1 MLRIDA
7 SAVGGLQAALDQL
20 PETGGTVYL
29 PAGKYVITET
39 VEKRLAEGQHLFL
52 VGEGRATVLV
62 NENRDGA
69 PLLRLVGAVGQW
81 WPDLKITIRD
91 LTFVGNYDSGDALS
105 STILTTR
112 WWTAVSSMAM
122 AGTRST

>member
-1 MLRIDA
+1 M
-7 SAVGGLQAALDQL
+7 
-20 PETGGTVYL
+20 
-29 PAGKYVITET
+29 ITET

-52 VGEGRATVLV
+52 VAKGRATVLV

-91 LTFVGNYDSGDALS
+91 LTFVGNYDSGDALVIDHPND
-105 STILTTR
+105 TMVDGCFL
-112 WWTAVSSMAM
+112 AM